1 MIFLPTDKS
10 ATKGPLKKPSKVA
23 PNKKITSNVPAKK
36 LTEVQSERLR
46 VLLAQSP
53 PIEKLDPQ
61 IYAKLQSTIHE
72 VVEKTMP
79 AYKKWLNSEFVASPL
94 GYSAQ

>member
-1 MIFLPTDKS
+1 M
-10 ATKGPLKKPSKVA
+10 
-23 PNKKITSNVPAKK
+23 
-36 LTEVQSERLR
+36 QSERLR

-79 AYKKWLNSEFVASPL
+79 EYKKWLNSAFGETVIAE
-94 GYSAQ
+94 